1 MVKKRKEEKPQ
12 KQSKI
17 GVFLKI
23 FRYIKEKTQE
33 NYKTEQNKKKEEKI
47 SAELQRAKLE
57 VEIDQREKKC
67 D

>member
-1 MVKKRKEEKPQ
+1 MVKKRKEEKHQ

-47 SAELQRAKLE
+47 SAELQKAKL
-57 VEIDQREKKC
+57 
-67 D
+67 

>member
-33 NYKTEQNKKKEEKI
+33 NYKTEQNKKRKNI
-47 SAELQRAKLE
+47 RRTAESQIRSRNRST
-57 VEIDQREKKC
+57 REKV
-67 D
+67 

>member
-33 NYKTEQNKKKEEKI
+33 NYKTEQNKKRKNI
-47 SAELQRAKLE
+47 RRTAESQIRSRNRST
-57 VEIDQREKKC
+57 REKC

>member
-33 NYKTEQNKKKEEKI
+33 NYKTEQNKKKRRKNI
-47 SAELQRAKLE
+47 RRTAESQIRSRNRST
-57 VEIDQREKKC
+57 REKV
-67 D
+67 

>member
-23 FRYIKEKTQE
+23 FRYIKEKTR
-33 NYKTEQNKKKEEKI
+33 
-47 SAELQRAKLE
+47 ELQNRTKQKKRRKNIRRTAE
-57 VEIDQREKKC
+57 SQIRSRNRSTREKV
-67 D
+67 